1 MRRRD
6 APGSVPPHATLAG
19 ARMCGVDL
27 RPARVHVQGSG
38 AGEALLRELV
48 AAQMVEDENETLK
61 KAS

>member
-1 MRRRD
+1 M
-6 APGSVPPHATLAG
+6 PPHATLAG

-27 RPARVHVQGSG
+27 NPARVHVQGSG